1 MKGGEMRLRKKI
13 GMFFIFSCIVPVIII
28 LLYIL
33 NQNAQ
38 NIRDVNKK
46 EIRKTVGLVNRITR
60 QEIEKGLLALDY
72 LKSTVEDENIGK
84 YKLQNALYDISGNFS
99 NLTKIFF
106 VNDGTGEVEAY
117 PSSDKDKN
125 IKGSE
130 WYREAKREKNYI
142 SLKYD
147 GNNNVL
153 VMIAQRVNKGNRT
166 MGVVAV
172 ELNLN
177 MAFSE
182 LSNAHFSKY
191 TIIDRDT
198 REVVFPKGEILS
210 DSFLVSM
217 SENIGTEEIS
227 TVNVFKDSQEGL
239 INYYREE
246 IRNTDWILVGRTSIG
261 NLKRIYGQSQYILY
275 ASIGII
281 ILLSIFSVVLLDNI
295 MVEPL
300 VKVKDKMKQ
309 ASSGN
314 YGIRIFVDSDD
325 EIGELCSEFNYLMK
339 KINRKMKKMD
349 EGTRLGLSKEDV
361 TDNIELDEALDN
373 LRNFDLY
380 NGVEE
385 DKIEEI
391 VEKDEDFKAK
401 QKELV
406 HRSFDQW
413 RAEYYKTIEAKKKK
427 IAEQVS
433 KANKNS

>member
-246 IRNTDWILVGRTSIG
+246 IRNTGWILVGRTSIG

>member
-1 MKGGEMRLRKKI
+1 MRLRKKI

-38 NIRDVNKK
+38 NIREVNKK

-60 QEIEKGLLALDY
+60 QEVEKGLLALDY
-72 LKSTVEDENIGK
+72 LKSTVEDQNIGK
-84 YKLQNALYDISGNFS
+84 YKLQNALYDIDGNFS
-99 NLTKIFF
+99 NLTKVFF
-106 VNDGTGEVEAY
+106 VNDSTGEVEAY
-117 PSSDKDKN
+117 PSSDQDKN
-125 IKGSE
+125 IKSSQ
-130 WYREAKREKNYI
+130 WYKEARREKNHI
-142 SLKYD
+142 SLKY
-147 GNNNVL
+147 GENNSVL
-153 VMIAQRVNKGNRT
+153 VTIAQRVNKGNRT
-166 MGVVAV
+166 IGVVAA

-191 TIIDRDT
+191 TIIDRET
-198 REVVFPKGEILS
+198 KEIVFPKGEILS
-210 DSFLVSM
+210 DNFLSSM
-217 SENIGTEEIS
+217 SQNIATEEIS
-227 TVNVFKDSQEGL
+227 TVNVFKDPQEGL
-239 INYYREE
+239 MNYYREE
-246 IRNTDWILVGRTSIG
+246 IKNTNWILVGRTSIG
-261 NLKRIYGQSQYILY
+261 TLKATYSQSQYILY

-349 EGTRLGLSKEDV
+349 EGTRLGLSKEEV
-361 TDNIELDEALDN
+361 EANVELDEAVDN
-373 LRNFDLY
+373 LTNF
-380 NGVEE
+380 NSFTQEVEE
-385 DKIEEI
+385 DRIEEI

-413 RAEYYKTIEAKKKK
+413 RAEYYKTIEEKKKK
-427 IAEQVS
+427 IAEQAAEA
-433 KANKNS
+433 KKNS

>member
-1 MKGGEMRLRKKI
+1 MRLRKKI